1 MDRKDK
7 YSEHS
12 SIIWPI
18 WTNGWV
24 FIYELSDPGFKSNC
38 SHITQIVL
46 RGIAVNAVVAHKE
59 IITSVGSLQVSAGQE
74 AENESIIYAM
84 DAIFSGNSFEG
95 VLLKDV
101 SNAFNSI
108 NRNVFYT

>member
-1 MDRKDK
+1 M
-7 YSEHS
+7 
-12 SIIWPI
+12 
-18 WTNGWV
+18 

-74 AENESIIYAM
+74 AENESIIYAIVYM
-84 DAIFSGNSFEG
+84 CYDKMCTLRANTRHVNTKTHTKACHNF
-95 VLLKDV
+95 
-101 SNAFNSI
+101 
-108 NRNVFYT
+108 